1 METSLACG
9 RGLGELR
16 RVPFEVE
23 LEQLALDR
31 QEAGASIEITSRT
44 VVTLDSDPEQGC
56 PPLDRVLLR
65 VIEQEVADAHTLV
78 PGRDQQLVDDHN
90 AGAGLAAHGDISHWA
105 VVAATKTRSWCRAS
119 RTRGASQPRSPA
131 NATSASSK
139 SKPRSAGEHGALSS
153 LVVMLRP

>member
-44 VVTLDSDPEQGC
+44 VVTLDSNPEQGC

-65 VIEQEVADAHTLV
+65 VFDQEVADAHTLV
-78 PGRDQQLVDDHN
+78 PGRDQELVDDHN

-105 VVAATKTRSWCRAS
+105 VVAGDEDAVVVQ
-119 RTRGASQPRSPA
+119 GIQDPGGVPA
-131 NATSASSK
+131 
-139 SKPRSAGEHGALSS
+139 PLAGERHLGKL
-153 LVVMLRP
+153 